1 MQSSTVPEMS
11 LGELA
16 AAAFGEEKSVPPA
29 SLYGVEGKSRMSR
42 AYVHPALKQLKDQQ
56 SRYAPRERRLEQV
69 TRAEQLL
76 SEIELAKRYPYEYL
90 CFRITGYRPEGWP
103 ALVLEGA
110 DVLHD
115 LRLFVEDLSATA
127 RQAVEQVEEPVLTVD
142 EVSRRYNV
150 SSRTVTRWRRQG
162 LVARRFVIDGRT
174 KVGFLE
180 SSLERFVTAHR
191 AQVERGSRF
200 RQLTEAERD
209 EIVRRARRMALVRSG
224 QAGLVE
230 IARRIARKMSRSTET
245 IRLTLKAYDR
255 DHPDRAIF
263 PKTMPPLDDEAKA
276 QVYRRFRMGVS
287 AEVLARQFGR
297 TRSSVYRIINEMRA
311 RRILGT
317 KLEFID
323 HSSFSMPDSA
333 PEILAPVPEPADGKA
348 PRRPKPPK
356 GLPPYLA
363 SLYEVPLLDRE
374 QEMHLFRKMNYLK
387 YKAGLLRSRIDPA
400 RAKTADLDEIERLQE
415 EALSVK
421 NQVIR
426 SNLRLVV
433 SIAKRHVGPS
443 NNFFELVSDGNM
455 SLIRAVERF
464 DFSRGNKFSTYASWA
479 IMKNFART
487 IPEENYRRDRFVTGH
502 EEMFETAADTRA
514 DEHEYESA
522 LKRMQ
527 EAVKGMLG
535 RLDDRERKIIIS
547 RFGLGGVSEQTLE
560 QLGRELGITKER
572 VRQIES
578 RAQEKLRR
586 IASEEKLDLPML

>member
-1 MQSSTVPEMS
+1 M
-11 LGELA
+11 
-16 AAAFGEEKSVPPA
+16 
-29 SLYGVEGKSRMSR
+29 YR
-42 AYVHPALKQLKDQQ
+42 HPAMKQLKDQQ
-56 SRYAPRERRLEQV
+56 TRFAPRERRLEQID
-69 TRAEQLL
+69 RAEQLL
-76 SEIELAKRYPYEYL
+76 TEIEDAKRYPYEYL
-90 CFRITGYRPEGWP
+90 CFRITGFRPEAWP
-103 ALVLEGA
+103 ALILEGG
-110 DVLHD
+110 DVQHD

-127 RQAVEQVEEPVLTVD
+127 RQAVEHVSEPVLTVA
-142 EVSRRYNV
+142 EVSRRYSV
-150 SSRTVTRWRRQG
+150 SPRTVTRWRRQG
-162 LVARRFVIDGRT
+162 LVARRFVIGGRT

-180 SSLERFVTAHR
+180 SSLQRFVTTHQM
-191 AQVERGSRF
+191 QVERGTRF
-200 RQLTEAERD
+200 RQLTETERD
-209 EIVRRARRMALVRSG
+209 EIIRRARRMALVRPG

-245 IRLTLKAYDR
+245 VRLTLKAYDR
-255 DHPDRAIF
+255 DHPDRAVF
-263 PKTMPPLDDEAKA
+263 PISAPSLDDDAKA
-276 QVYRRFRMGVS
+276 QIYRRFRMGVS
-287 AEVLARQFGR
+287 VDVLSEQYGR
-297 TRSSVYRIINEMRA
+297 TRSSIYRIINEMRA

-323 HSSFSMPDSA
+323 HSSFST
-333 PEILAPVPEPADGKA
+333 PESGPQILAPMPEPADGKP
-348 PRRPKPPK
+348 PRRPKAPK

-363 SLYEVPLLDRE
+363 SLYEVPLLDRD

-387 YKAGLLRSRIDPA
+387 YQAQELRLKVDPTRA
-400 RAKTADLDEIERLQE
+400 RTGELDEIERLQE
-415 EALSVK
+415 EALAVK
-421 NQVIR
+421 NQIIR
-426 SNLRLVV
+426 ANLRLVV

-455 SLIRAVERF
+455 SLIRAVEKF

-502 EEMFETAADTRA
+502 EEMFEAAADNRT

-535 RLDDRERKIIIS
+535 RLDERERKIIIS
-547 RFGLGGVSEQTLE
+547 RFGLGGASEQTLE

-578 RAQEKLRR
+578 RAQDKLRK